1 MDKVQLDLTTQ
12 VAQEVKD
19 YNKGGGWLKAT
30 GYFVSD
36 AARQIYAVIVVPDYP
51 RDFPAGVVI
60 LARIVGDKVVIEQDL
75 TDRPLFKELMRVGIP
90 REQIILTYAG
100 EAPPA
105 EAAL

>member
-1 MDKVQLDLTTQ
+1 VDRVIEL
-12 VAQEVKD
+12 VEIVRHEVED
-19 YNKGGGWLKAT
+19 YAAGGSVRAAV
-30 GYFVSD
+30 YAVSD
-36 AARQIYAVIVVPDYP
+36 PARHIYAVIVVPDYP

-100 EAPPA
+100 EAPPVRTD
-105 EAAL
+105 